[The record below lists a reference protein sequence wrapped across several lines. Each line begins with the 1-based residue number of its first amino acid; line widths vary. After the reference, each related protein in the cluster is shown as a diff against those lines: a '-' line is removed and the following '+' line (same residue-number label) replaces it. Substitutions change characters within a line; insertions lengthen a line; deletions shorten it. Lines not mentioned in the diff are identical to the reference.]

1 MRAPQGSVARQV
13 FALQVLSVLVVVV
26 LATGLAVLD
35 AREAQRQDAVTRTVD
50 VAQAVADSPAVLAAL
65 RLPDPSVRLQPF
77 AEQVRRDT
85 GTDFVVV
92 MSPDRIRFSHP
103 DPSLIGKEFIGDV
116 GDAPEGGVFSQQ
128 YTGTLGPSMRSVVP
142 VVGPDGSVVAMV
154 AVGIKLDRISSAVT
168 ARLLRI
174 GVVAALLLVLGA
186 LGAFFVSRRLRRQ
199 THGLGAAEITR
210 MFEYYDAVLH
220 SVREGMVLLD
230 ERGVVQLVNDEA
242 MRLLGVDAS
251 ATGVPVDRLGLPSAL
266 VSSISEGGEGQDAIH
281 LVGDRVLVVNQ
292 APAVWEGRE
301 LGAVVTFRDH
311 TELQA
316 VSGELDTVRGLA
328 ESLRSQNHEAA
339 NRLHTVVSLIEL
351 GRPADAVEFVT
362 GELRTAQALADRVQG
377 LGSEP
382 VLAALLLGKSASA
395 AERGI
400 VLEIDPVSHADG
412 IPLTAPELVTVL
424 GNLIDNAFDAVASSP
439 ERRVAVRVVAATG
452 GLTVDVDDSGPG
464 VDPAAS
470 AYVFERGWSTK
481 RGDAGLGR
489 GLGLALVAQVV
500 RRHGGKVWVEAS
512 PLGGAAFRVRIGDP
526 S

>member
-13 FALQVLSVLVVVV
+13 FGLQVLSVVVVVV
-26 LATGLAVLD
+26 LATALAVLD
-35 AREAQRQDAVTRTVD
+35 ARDAQRNDAVTRTVD
-50 VAQAVADSPAVLAAL
+50 IAESVADSPAVLAAL
-65 RLPDPSVRLQPF
+65 RSPDPSARLQPF

-92 MSPDRIRFSHP
+92 MSPDRIRYSHP
-103 DPSLIGKEFIGDV
+103 NPAMIGKEFIGDV
-116 GDAPEGGVFSQQ
+116 GDAPDGGVFSQE

-142 VVGPDGSVVAMV
+142 VVDRSGSVVALV

-168 ARLLRI
+168 DRLLRI
-174 GVVAALLLVLGA
+174 AAVAGLLLVIGG

-220 SVREGMVLLD
+220 SVREGLLLLD
-230 ERGVVQLVNDEA
+230 ESGVVQLANDEA
-242 MRLLGVDAS
+242 VRLLGLDAP
-251 ATGVPVDRLGLPSAL
+251 ATGVSVERLGLPPELVASLSAG
-266 VSSISEGGEGQDAIH
+266 SAGPDAIH

-292 APAVWEGRE
+292 APAVWEGRH
-301 LGAVVTFRDH
+301 LGSVVTFRDH

-316 VSGELDTVRGLA
+316 VSGELDSVRGLA
-328 ESLRSQNHEAA
+328 ESLRSQTHEAA

-351 GRPADAVEFVT
+351 GRPDDAVEFVT

-400 VLEIDPVSHADG
+400 SLEIDPASHASG
-412 IPLTAPELVTVL
+412 SPLSPPELVTVL
-424 GNLIDNAFDAVASSP
+424 GNLIDNAFDAVASSSS
-439 ERRVAVRVVAATG
+439 RRVMVRVVGSGSA
-452 GLTVDVDDSGPG
+452 LDVDVDDSGPG
-464 VDPAAS
+464 IDDAS
-470 AYVFERGWSTK
+470 AAHVFDRGWSTK
-481 RGDAGLGR
+481 RGDAGIGR
-489 GLGLALVAQVV
+489 GLGLALVAQTV
-500 RRHGGKVWVEAS
+500 RRHGGRVWVEDSA
-512 PLGGAAFRVRIGDP
+512 LGGAALRVRVG